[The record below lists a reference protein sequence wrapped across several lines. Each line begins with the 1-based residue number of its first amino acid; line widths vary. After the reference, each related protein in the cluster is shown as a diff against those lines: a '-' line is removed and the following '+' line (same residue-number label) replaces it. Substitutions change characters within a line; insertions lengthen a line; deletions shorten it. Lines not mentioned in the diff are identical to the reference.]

1 MKSALDSLLQYC
13 ADLDRVCPQ
22 PLRWKELYE
31 MLPDQQPRG
40 GGWQP
45 SVPLI
50 LSGWLYSS
58 NLDKMLRLKE
68 HIEWAESHGCLA
80 QVDAFIRGLSKD
92 EWHYLGGFDGPVSHE
107 EDEEDEEDMEDMED

>member
-1 MKSALDSLLQYC
+1 MGQGQNQDMTSSLDSLLEYC

-22 PLRWKELYE
+22 PMRWNELWK
-31 MLPDQQPRG
+31 MLPDRQRRG

-50 LSGWLYSS
+50 LGGWWHSS
-58 NLDKMLRLKE
+58 NLEKMLRLKE

-92 EWHYLGGFDGPVSHE
+92 EWHYLGDPSGPVSY
-107 EDEEDEEDMEDMED
+107 EDMED